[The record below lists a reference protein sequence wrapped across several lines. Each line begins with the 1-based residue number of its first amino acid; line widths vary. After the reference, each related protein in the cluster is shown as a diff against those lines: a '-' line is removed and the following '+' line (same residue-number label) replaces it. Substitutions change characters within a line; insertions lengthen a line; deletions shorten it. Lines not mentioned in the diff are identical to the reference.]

1 MGTPCAIDLSMKL
14 NQTILKAIAYQ
25 LYTGN
30 PWWGLLLTNEYLL
43 PDSPLHATLRAL
55 FRKRVPEG
63 SELAEKLL
71 SGARSA
77 DLSAE
82 HRSQIGAR
90 APSHTKL
97 SIARPRSLDATPV
110 PRHRRLPPPRAR
122 SLFRPHKEATDHRN
136 SRRTGEKP
144 TERVLSA
151 APALRIV

>member
-1 MGTPCAIDLSMKL
+1 MKL

-25 LYTGN
+25 LHSGN

-43 PDSPLHATLRAL
+43 PDSPLHATFRAL
-55 FRKRVPEG
+55 FRKRVPDG

-71 SGARSA
+71 SGARCT

-90 APSHTKL
+90 APSDTKP
-97 SIARPRSLDATPV
+97 SIAHPRSLDATPL
-110 PRHRRLPPPRAR
+110 PRHRRIPPPRAR
-122 SLFRPHKEATDHRN
+122 SIYRPHKEAAERRH
-136 SRRTGEKP
+136 SRRMGEKP
-144 TERVLSA
+144 IEIALSA